1 MRAFLAI
8 DLDDEL
14 RAGVANVQQRL
25 KAAVAGTGARITW
38 VRPAVM
44 HLTVK
49 FLGEFDEAN
58 AEPLRA
64 EVSRLVR
71 GRAVAV
77 VPLARIGGFPRA
89 QAPRALWLGPSQPW
103 EGSADAQRLNEFV
116 RSVDAASA
124 RFGGIKDEKPWRP
137 HLTLAR
143 VRAGER
149 QVGRALAASGLLDE
163 TLSLGP
169 LQVDAISLVKSDL
182 RPDGPVHTKLWTVR

>member
-14 RAGVANVQQRL
+14 RAGVAIVQQRL
-25 KAAVAGTGARITW
+25 KAAVADTGGRITW

-49 FLGEFDEAN
+49 FLGEFDEAS

-71 GRAVAV
+71 GQAVTV
-77 VPLARIGGFPRA
+77 IPFARIGAFPRA
-89 QAPRALWLGPSQPW
+89 QAPRALWIGPPQAW
-103 EGSADAQRLNEFV
+103 EEGADARQLSELV
-116 RSVDAASA
+116 RALDDVCV
-124 RFGGIKDEKPWRP
+124 RFGVMKEEKLWRP
-137 HLTLAR
+137 HLPVGR

-149 QVGRALAASGLLDE
+149 QVGRALTAGALLDE
-163 TLSLGP
+163 PLSLRP
-169 LQVDAISLVKSDL
+169 LDIDAISLVKSDL
-182 RPDGPVHTKLWTVR
+182 RPDGPVHTKVWTVR